1 VRTLEE
7 SFTTLL
13 GKQPSDK
20 ERQAFLRV
28 RDALN
33 LKDNDAL
40 WVLLMVLG
48 HYETLYGRFPSLIAK
63 AAADV
68 TENARAAAE
77 AELKAAAARTRSELA
92 RSVAQTAQDIAGRV
106 ASAQRSKWFLIGV
119 TVAVAAFL
127 GFGGAMFRAGVRTGD
142 SSGRLDGYTK
152 AHDEKAAADWANTP
166 EGQLGYALA
175 KAGSLRELATCSG
188 KNFEHRG
195 DSCFV
200 KAKRESV
207 FGWKLASE

>member
-48 HYETLYGRFPSLIAK
+48 HCETLYGRFP
-63 AAADV
+63 
-68 TENARAAAE
+68 
-77 AELKAAAARTRSELA
+77 
-92 RSVAQTAQDIAGRV
+92 
-106 ASAQRSKWFLIGV
+106 
-119 TVAVAAFL
+119 
-127 GFGGAMFRAGVRTGD
+127 
-142 SSGRLDGYTK
+142 
-152 AHDEKAAADWANTP
+152 P
-166 EGQLGYALA
+166 
-175 KAGSLRELATCSG
+175 
-188 KNFEHRG
+188 
-195 DSCFV
+195 
-200 KAKRESV
+200 
-207 FGWKLASE
+207 